1 MTVSIIST
9 RKEFLCVS
17 ADVKPTDVVTGSEM
31 YETDT
36 GSTYIFNGVAWVEKV
51 DSLVS
56 LSSDLWNDQRFDFT
70 SGDLDYKGLSKT
82 HKASTAAG
90 DLWSIWKFTWAT
102 RLPTRIEGPLI
113 GNWDGRAALSWA

>member
-9 RKEFLCVS
+9 RKEFLCES
-17 ADVKPTDVVTGSEM
+17 GDVKPTDVVTGSEM

-56 LSSDLWNDQRFDFT
+56 LSTDLWNDQRFDFT

-90 DLWSIWKFTWAT
+90 NLWSIWKYTWAVG
-102 RLPTRIEGPLI
+102 LPTRIEGPLI